1 VQPAVDY
8 LTEEKCEHTP
18 CSYKDNRWEADLHD
32 SSLSET
38 RRYREWKA
46 AVLEGEEAQAGLIDR
61 AKLVLLQVY
70 SSHLY

>member
-1 VQPAVDY
+1 MSTHPAATKTIDGKQTCTTAVY
-8 LTEEKCEHTP
+8 Q
-18 CSYKDNRWEADLHD
+18 
-32 SSLSET
+32 T